1 MCELLVTRGTSSR
14 QIISAQTRVTKYIR
28 IGIGDK
34 NDNPPYFEQAS
45 YEAEVNE
52 DEDIQ
57 HTVITV
63 TAKDKD
69 EFSPELKISRSWGD
83 SVPHA
88 TVAERTRYWIVIGFV
103 TSSSP
108 VPLKTRRVGE
118 RCTLNLS
125 RAERPS
131 VGVVVRRW
139 VPAQV
144 SSTSLDHGSKLRG
157 PSPKALV

>member
-1 MCELLVTRGTSSR
+1 MFVRDLYRIVGGKKHVPTSSFVSKGW
-14 QIISAQTRVTKYIR
+14 IMAFDSDLSTFLKLTKYIR

-69 EFSPELKISRSWGD
+69 EWTWYDKRLYVLKPLLLILKW
-83 SVPHA
+83 
-88 TVAERTRYWIVIGFV
+88 RT
-103 TSSSP
+103 
-108 VPLKTRRVGE
+108 
-118 RCTLNLS
+118 
-125 RAERPS
+125 
-131 VGVVVRRW
+131 
-139 VPAQV
+139 
-144 SSTSLDHGSKLRG
+144 
-157 PSPKALV
+157 

>member
-1 MCELLVTRGTSSR
+1 MSYPFYFN
-14 QIISAQTRVTKYIR
+14 VTKYIR

-69 EFSPELKISRSWGD
+69 EAGVDAHQLYYLYYPKTACNRDD
-83 SVPHA
+83 S
-88 TVAERTRYWIVIGFV
+88 F
-103 TSSSP
+103 
-108 VPLKTRRVGE
+108 K
-118 RCTLNLS
+118 
-125 RAERPS
+125 
-131 VGVVVRRW
+131 
-139 VPAQV
+139 
-144 SSTSLDHGSKLRG
+144 LDDEKKHL
-157 PSPKALV
+157 L